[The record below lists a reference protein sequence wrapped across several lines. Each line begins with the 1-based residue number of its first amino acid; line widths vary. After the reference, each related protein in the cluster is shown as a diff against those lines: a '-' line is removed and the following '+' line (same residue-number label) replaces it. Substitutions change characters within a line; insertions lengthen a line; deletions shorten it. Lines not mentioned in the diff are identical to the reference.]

1 MNEGNSSKGKVPQRS
16 ATPGTTWTLGHN
28 RPYPMPP
35 IMPATVHDLE
45 RQSPFEIWESLKKT
59 SDEIGRAET
68 KRVAYMLLHT

>member
-1 MNEGNSSKGKVPQRS
+1 
-16 ATPGTTWTLGHN
+16 
-28 RPYPMPP
+28 MPP